1 LSKTAANLA
10 KVQSFSQNTDKMK
23 VISLI
28 LLGLVAFAYCEEEAA
43 VEIKE
48 EEDVQVLT
56 DANWE
61 KAVTEENNI
70 LVEFYAPWCGHCK
83 ALAPEYAKAAAKLKE
98 MKSEV
103 TLGKVDCTVE
113 TKLAEKF
120 GVQGFPTLKFFK
132 KGKAVEYGGG
142 RTESEIISWLNKK
155 TGPPAVN
162 VDTAE
167 ALKDFVEKRDV
178 AVVGFIDD
186 KESALAKVFLEV
198 ADSTDDIEFAITS
211 VANGAEHKVDAASVM
226 LFKKFDDG
234 NIAFTGE
241 VSAEALS
248 AFIKAESIALVTEF
262 SDETA
267 PKIFGGEIKNHI
279 LAFVSKKAEDF
290 QELLDKFTASAKAFK
305 GKVLFIYIDTD
316 VEDNGRILEFFGLKA
331 ADTPALRLINLEGD
345 MTKYV
350 PETAGVETEAVSAF
364 VQAFLDGK
372 LKPHLMSADVPEDWD
387 KLPVKVL
394 VGKNFDEVV
403 NDKTKNVLV
412 EFYAPWCGHCKQLA
426 PIWDTLGEKYKDSE
440 DVIIAKMDS
449 TANEVE
455 SVKIQSFPTIKYF
468 PKEGEMVDYNGGRTL
483 DDFVKFIES
492 GGVAA
497 EPSPEAEGEEEE
509 PLPEE
514 EDMGEPEEIPEE
526 APTPDGEKKKDEL

>member
-1 LSKTAANLA
+1 
-10 KVQSFSQNTDKMK
+10 MK
-23 VISLI
+23 LISLI
-28 LLGLVAFAYCEEEAA
+28 LVGLVAFAYCEEAA

-48 EEDVQVLT
+48 EKDVLVLT

-61 KAVTEENNI
+61 KAVTDENNI

-83 ALAPEYAKAAAKLKE
+83 ALEPEYAKAAAKLKE
-98 MKSEV
+98 MQSTV

-132 KGKAVEYGGG
+132 KGKAQEYGGG
-142 RTESEIISWLNKK
+142 RTENEIIAWLNKK
-155 TGPPAVN
+155 TGPPAVS
-162 VDTAE
+162 VDSAE
-167 ALKDFVEKRDV
+167 ALKKFTEDRDV

-186 KESALAKVFLEV
+186 KESALGKVFLEV
-198 ADSTDDIEFAITS
+198 ADATDDVEFAITS
-211 VANGAEHKVDAASVM
+211 VANGEAKEASVM
-226 LFKKFDDG
+226 LYKKFDDG
-234 NIAFTGE
+234 NVAFTGE
-241 VSAEALS
+241 VTAEALS

-290 QELLDKFTASAKAFK
+290 QELLDKFTASAKVFK
-305 GKVLFIYIDTD
+305 GKVLFIYIDID

-331 ADTPALRLINLEGD
+331 TDAPALRLINLEGD

-350 PETAGVETEAVSAF
+350 PDTAGVETEAVTAF
-364 VQAFLDGK
+364 VQSYLDGK
-372 LKPHLMSADVPEDWD
+372 LKPHLMSAEIPEDWD
-387 KLPVKVL
+387 KNPVKVL
-394 VGKNFDEVV
+394 VGKNFKDVV
-403 NDKTKNVLV
+403 EDKTKSVFV

-426 PIWDTLGEKYKDSE
+426 PIWDKLGEKYKDSE
-440 DVIIAKMDS
+440 EVVIAKMDS

-455 SVKIQSFPTIKYF
+455 DVKIQSFPTIKWWN
-468 PKEGEMVDYNGGRTL
+468 KDNEMVDYNGGRTL

-492 GGVAA
+492 GGKDMGSPA
-497 EPSPEAEGEEEE
+497 EEAPEEEE

-514 EDMGEPEEIPEE
+514 EDMGEPEEPVAEE
-526 APTPDGEKKKDEL
+526 PPTPAETKDEL

>member
-1 LSKTAANLA
+1 
-10 KVQSFSQNTDKMK
+10 MK

-28 LLGLVAFAYCEEEAA
+28 LVGLVAFAYCEEEAA

-48 EEDVQVLT
+48 EKDVQVLT
-56 DANWE
+56 EANWE
-61 KAVTEENNI
+61 KAVTDENNI

-83 ALAPEYAKAAAKLKE
+83 ALEPEYAKAAAKLKE
-98 MKSEV
+98 LKSTV

-142 RTESEIISWLNKK
+142 RTENEIIAWLNKK
-155 TGPPAVN
+155 TGPPAVE

-167 ALKDFVEKRDV
+167 ALKEFTEKRDV

-186 KESALAKVFLEV
+186 KESALGKVFLEV
-198 ADSTDDIEFAITS
+198 ADSTDDVEFAITE
-211 VANGAEHKVDAASVM
+211 VANGETKEAHVM
-226 LFKKFDDG
+226 LYKKFDDG
-234 NIAFTGE
+234 NVAFSGE
-241 VSAEALS
+241 VTAEALA

-290 QELLDKFTASAKAFK
+290 QEMLDKFTASAKAFK
-305 GKVLFIYIDTD
+305 GKVLFIYIDID

-331 ADTPALRLINLEGD
+331 GDAPALRLINLEGD

-350 PETAGVETEAVSAF
+350 PETAGIETEAVTAF
-364 VQAFLDGK
+364 VQSYLDGK
-372 LKPHLMSADVPEDWD
+372 LKPHLMSADIPEDWD
-387 KLPVKVL
+387 KNPVKVL
-394 VGKNFDEVV
+394 VGKNFNDVV

-426 PIWDTLGEKYKDSE
+426 PIWDKLGEKFKDSE

-455 SVKIQSFPTIKYF
+455 EVKIQSFPTIKYWN
-468 PKEGEMVDYNGGRTL
+468 KDNEMVDYNGGRTL

-492 GGVAA
+492 GGKNVA
-497 EPSPEAEGEEEE
+497 PAEGEAEEEE

-514 EDMGEPEEIPEE
+514 EDMGEPEEPAEE
-526 APTPDGEKKKDEL
+526 PPTPAETKDEL